1 MRQSFYTP
9 KHSELVYTFGGQA
22 PIRQLR
28 DGDVVTV
35 YTEDCFG
42 GAVKTVDDLPS
53 QVCHMP
59 YLNGVTGPLFIEG
72 AEPGDALAV
81 HFLSITPARD
91 WGVSAIFPHR
101 GALTSTHTAP
111 TLQAPVYERVWR
123 YDIDTVHNTVEFV
136 ARGTDFSVDLPLEP
150 MLATVGVAPSGWQA
164 LSTVTC
170 GVHGGNLNTPQLR
183 PGSTLYLPV
192 FVHGALLALGGGHA
206 RQGHGEASGVAVET
220 STRTTL
226 VVKVLKHAAPPTPRI
241 ETDDALM
248 SVGCAR
254 PLEDAYRIS
263 QHDLI
268 RWTSNLTGL
277 NILDAYQLV
286 TQAATAQVGNMFG
299 PNYSMLARI
308 RKQHLPKAIAYRG
321 IHKQLRTSKEPE
333 SGST

>member
-1 MRQSFYTP
+1 MN
-9 KHSELVYTFGGQA
+9 
-22 PIRQLR
+22 
-28 DGDVVTV
+28 
-35 YTEDCFG
+35 
-42 GAVKTVDDLPS
+42 DLPS
-53 QVCHMP
+53 QVCQAP
-59 YLNGVTGPLFIEG
+59 YLNPVTGPLYIET

-91 WGVSAIFPHR
+91 WGVSAIFPHH
-101 GALTSTHTAP
+101 GALTSTHPAP

-123 YDIDTVHNTVEFV
+123 YDIDTVHDTVEFV

-150 MLATVGVAPSGWQA
+150 MLAAVGVAPNGSQA
-164 LSTVTC
+164 LSTVIC

-226 VVKVLKHAAPPTPRI
+226 VVKVLKNAAPPTPRI
-241 ETDDALM
+241 ETDDAFM

-268 RWTSNLTGL
+268 GWTSGLTGL

-286 TQAATAQVGNMFG
+286 TQAATAQVGNMSG
-299 PNYSMLARI
+299 PNYSMLAHI
-308 RKQHLPKAIAYRG
+308 HRKHLPRAVAYHG
-321 IHKQLRTSKEPE
+321 VHKQLRATKSP
-333 SGST
+333 SQRQQQP